1 MVLPQKDRDL
11 IFGGKELTDNDN
23 KTLVDLGIKKHNIT
37 THLQKT

>member
-1 MVLPQKDRDL
+1 MVLPEDKGM

-23 KTLVDLGIKKHNIT
+23 KTILDLGIKENNIT